1 MAGRAGSVSEATN
14 TELLGLD
21 ARIIIPDKLPD
32 KAGDFR
38 EKAWSIL
45 TLMNSKLDQL
55 PQLKSDLKDAQ
66 EQLKTPISDYETLK
80 SNYDDL
86 LNENNS
92 NKKIINLL
100 SSKISV
106 LEKKL
111 SKQSADHD
119 DLTTRSMNQNLIFS
133 FKEASRGETAC
144 AATTAAKAVG
154 NDAAACKRHVESI
167 IRDQLKADNDSIS
180 VQRAHRL
187 GEQKPQ
193 GKCAPIIARLSR
205 REMVGE
211 ALKLGKNLKDTGIF
225 INPQLPPSVAE
236 RRQFCRSEYMEA
248 RNTPGATAK
257 MSNDRLFI
265 NNELQRHLLAPN
277 LPDTDI
283 STFEPRPL
291 RKSGVVNN
299 DHCNVQSFRGDVSSL
314 EDVRAVYD
322 SVLAENTPTPDSLLY
337 AYRFDDAGTVRQ
349 NFDSGVEGGVG
360 FKILRELQDKR
371 KIGTMVVVGIWYNN
385 HNAPLKGAGFYKNFY
400 DVIGDILT

>member
-1 MAGRAGSVSEATN
+1 M
-14 TELLGLD
+14 
-21 ARIIIPDKLPD
+21 IIL
-32 KAGDFR
+32 
-38 EKAWSIL
+38 
-45 TLMNSKLDQL
+45 NSKLDQL

-66 EQLKTPISDYETLK
+66 EKVITVSSNYDSLKK
-80 SNYDDL
+80 NYDDL
-86 LNENNS
+86 SNENNS

-111 SKQSADHD
+111 SKQSSDHD

-133 FKEASRGETAC
+133 FKEVARGETAYP
-144 AATTAAKAVG
+144 ATIEAKAVG
-154 NDAAACKRHVESI
+154 NDAVACKRHVESI
-167 IRDQLKADNDSIS
+167 IKDQLKAENDSIS
-180 VQRAHRL
+180 VVRAHRL

-193 GKCAPIIARLSR
+193 GKCAPIIARLFR
-205 REMVGE
+205 REMVGG
-211 ALKLGKNLKDTGIF
+211 ALKLGKNLKETGIY
-225 INPQLPPSVAE
+225 INPQLPPSIAE

-248 RNTPGATAK
+248 RNTPGAIAK

-314 EDVRAVYD
+314 EDVRAVCD
-322 SVLAENTPTPDSLLY
+322 SVLAEATPTPDSLLY
-337 AYRFDDAGTVRQ
+337 AYRFDDGTVRQ

-360 FKILRELQDKR
+360 FKILRELQEKR
-371 KIGTMVVVGIWYNN
+371 AIGTMIVVGIWYNN

-400 DVIGDILT
+400 DVIGDVLT

>member
-1 MAGRAGSVSEATN
+1 MFILIIS
-14 TELLGLD
+14 TE
-21 ARIIIPDKLPD
+21 
-32 KAGDFR
+32 
-38 EKAWSIL
+38 
-45 TLMNSKLDQL
+45 
-55 PQLKSDLKDAQ
+55 
-66 EQLKTPISDYETLK
+66 
-80 SNYDDL
+80 
-86 LNENNS
+86 
-92 NKKIINLL
+92 IINLL

-111 SKQSADHD
+111 SKQSSDHD

-133 FKEASRGETAC
+133 FP
-144 AATTAAKAVG
+144 ATIEAKAVG
-154 NDAAACKRHVESI
+154 NDAVACRRHVESI
-167 IRDQLKADNDSIS
+167 IKDQLKAENDSIS
-180 VQRAHRL
+180 VVRAHRL

-205 REMVGE
+205 REMVGG
-211 ALKLGKNLKDTGIF
+211 ALKLGKNLKETGIY
-225 INPQLPPSVAE
+225 INPQLPPSIAE

-314 EDVRAVYD
+314 EDVRALCD
-322 SVLAENTPTPDSLLY
+322 SVLAEATPTPDSLLY
-337 AYRFDDAGTVRQ
+337 AYRFDDGTVRQ
-349 NFDSGVEGGVG
+349 NFDSGVEVLAHSSIIEAISIEQAVRSWSG
-360 FKILRELQDKR
+360 FSEY
-371 KIGTMVVVGIWYNN
+371 TV
-385 HNAPLKGAGFYKNFY
+385 
-400 DVIGDILT
+400 T